1 MVNLTSAI
9 NHTVPISQF
18 HKGMA
23 AQIFSDVRKSGA
35 KVVIK
40 NNEPECV
47 LMSPAEYMEFMDEL
61 ADARLRILTL
71 ERIANGALEHTSTQ
85 EEIMETFGI
94 TEEDLG
100 GMEDVEIE

>member
-1 MVNLTSAI
+1 MVNLTAAI

-23 AQIFSDVRKSGA
+23 SQIFSDVRESGA

-47 LMSPAEYMEFMDEL
+47 LMSPKEYLSFMDEL
-61 ADARLRILTL
+61 ADARLEVLAL
-71 ERIANGALEHTSTQ
+71 QRIAAGALEHTYTQ
-85 EEIMETFGI
+85 KEIMDSFGI
-94 TEEDLG
+94 TDEDLAD
-100 GMEDVEIE
+100 EEVEIG